1 MWGKAGC
8 WGLLAHGNMDTGF
21 HPTLCHP
28 ALVCIGSALVVLVGE
43 LWAQGALAGPTRM
56 LVVLVREWGQHGGV
70 LQTCSTS
77 CQSTTTAQMGSQ
89 RGVPPCWGTAP
100 WRGTGSTS

>member
-1 MWGKAGC
+1 MWGRAGC
-8 WGLLAHGNMDTGF
+8 WGLLAHGNMGMGF

-28 ALVCIGSALVVLVGE
+28 ALVCVGSALVVLVGE

-56 LVVLVREWGQHGGV
+56 PVALVQERASMVG
-70 LQTCSTS
+70 S
-77 CQSTTTAQMGSQ
+77 CRHVQLHASPPPLLSMGSQ